1 MYINRMVFVEA
12 HEIRPILEQNNI
24 PFSKVVLYTD
34 YATCEITTDTITDL
48 RNDVANYPEEYG
60 FTLADL
66 DRALDEALGIDI
78 YNKLLTNQIDFVQV
92 IYV

>member
-12 HEIRPILEQNNI
+12 DEIRPILEQNNI
-24 PFSKVVLYTD
+24 PFSSVVLHTD
-34 YATCEITTDTITDL
+34 YDTYEITSDTLTDL
-48 RNDVANYPEEYG
+48 RNYVSNNPEEYG

-78 YNKLLTNQIDFVQV
+78 YNKLLTEQIDFVQV